1 MPVICCGVDALVSGS
16 SWGSSI
22 KMMAPSLRRKQRKT
36 PVNNH
41 FGGGPGTPCG
51 ALLSWRPLL
60 SHTRACTRI
69 QGRVFCDRVTIM
81 MCIHGLRCH
90 RATNHTRARSAP
102 LSRIADP
109 PSLTPP
115 CAVLRLLWWYR
126 HTLPRFP
133 PATCP
138 RVLLTPCFI
147 ATGRGQGQ
155 AEPVAQSRSGGR
167 DPSQEDGRGKSHV
180 NNDSDNF
187 NHNP

>member
-1 MPVICCGVDALVSGS
+1 MWCSVVVAPFAFSYTRMHTHSRTRVLRSGDHNDVHTWPQVPQSHKPHTS
-16 SWGSSI
+16 SFCTSV
-22 KMMAPSLRRKQRKT
+22 PDR
-36 PVNNH
+36 
-41 FGGGPGTPCG
+41 GPP
-51 ALLSWRPLL
+51 
-60 SHTRACTRI
+60 
-69 QGRVFCDRVTIM
+69 F
-81 MCIHGLRCH
+81 
-90 RATNHTRARSAP
+90 
-102 LSRIADP
+102 ADP
-109 PSLTPP
+109 PSLNPP